1 MNTPSLICVRRGA
14 AGFLEGQ
21 ARAGSG
27 PRGELLARFL
37 QSDVQGDGD
46 AVAALLAAITA
57 AERGAMPQPALIGNA
72 FAIRIGPYG
81 AVIEN
86 VVMADPR
93 PQHYTLAE
101 LRAALAAWLAAIRD
115 EGCNRA

>member
-1 MNTPSLICVRRGA
+1 MSGASLVRVRRNP
-14 AGFLEGQ
+14 AGFLEGR

-37 QSDVQGDGD
+37 QSDVQGDGE

-57 AERGAMPQPALIGNA
+57 AERGAMPQPGLIGNA
-72 FAIRIGPYG
+72 FAIRIGPDG

-115 EGCNRA
+115 EGRNRA